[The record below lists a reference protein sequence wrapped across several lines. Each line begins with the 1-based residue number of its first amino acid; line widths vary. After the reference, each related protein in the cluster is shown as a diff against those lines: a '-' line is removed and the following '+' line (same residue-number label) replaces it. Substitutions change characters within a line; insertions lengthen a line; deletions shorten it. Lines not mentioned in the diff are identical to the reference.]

1 LSEHGVVGYP
11 RIPWSPFSRQT
22 QWVLI
27 RGGFPLKSMFNHQKS
42 VLKFGFSDP
51 KL

>member
-22 QWVLI
+22 QWV
-27 RGGFPLKSMFNHQKS
+27 
-42 VLKFGFSDP
+42 D
-51 KL
+51 